1 MIHRIYEHYK
11 NPDEG
16 RINKRLMNREFE
28 KPIEDYVVECFASI
42 PDVIDTIKLVDYK
55 FTIDVDKIES
65 SYYDRVRS
73 KKKSEQNQRFTHVE
87 KNRVGELIMKFHV
100 SDVFKV
106 SEDEEGS
113 PVELDFTIR
122 EMIPIPDEHGKLLL
136 KGVSYTPQYQLTE
149 TSTYVTSSN
158 LVMKSLMP
166 IRIKKTPIEICSTS
180 GEAFNVHAFYVYM
193 MDEFV
198 NTFLYYFANF
208 GIIDTIEY
216 FNVGRFVTMV
226 SNEELDR
233 TGRLPQCYYFE
244 CNKYI
249 SIEVD
254 KDAFIRSEYLRNVV
268 GTIYD
273 SIDSRMTFDEI
284 LNPNAWVIRIGAT
297 KKTAKKEAFIEL
309 GKRYRVLFTRMQDK
323 SSRGTLRTTWHNKE
337 SIYNIIRWICQHYD
351 QLRTKDNLDIRFK
364 RLRCNQYIGF
374 SINLIISDHIK
385 KFVNTST
392 STKDALITKYKNF
405 FAFKGNEVISRI
417 HSSGLM
423 KYDDLVNDMNVFQKF
438 KVTMKGP
445 NSLGNK
451 NSRNIAA
458 RQRALH
464 PSHIGILGLDT
475 CSASDPG
482 ITNYINPL
490 CETDGL
496 FFKDAPPEPE
506 DAFYNFMVEL
516 GLITNDE
523 NNIIT
528 FDPTKFN
535 NALEINDSI
544 SVSRRSKMVK
554 ENPNE

>member
-11 NPDEG
+11 NPDEE
-16 RINKRLMNREFE
+16 RINKKLMNREFE
-28 KPIEDYVVECFASI
+28 KPIEDYVLECFASI
-42 PDVIDTIKLVDYK
+42 PDVIDTVRLVDYK
-55 FTIDVDKIES
+55 FTIDVDKIET

-73 KKKSEQNQRFTHVE
+73 KKKSEQNQKFTHVE

-100 SDVFKV
+100 SDVFKLTE
-106 SEDEEGS
+106 EDKGD
-113 PVELDFTIR
+113 PVELDFTIK

-166 IRIKKTPIEICSTS
+166 IRIKKTPVTFRTTTDKVVN
-180 GEAFNVHAFYVYM
+180 AHAFYVYM

-208 GIIDTIEY
+208 GMLDSIEY
-216 FNVGRFVTMV
+216 FNAGQFINIV
-226 SNEELDR
+226 SINELNR
-233 TGRLPQCYYFE
+233 TGKYPDCIYIE
-244 CNKYI
+244 CNRFI
-249 SIEVD
+249 AMEV
-254 KDAFIRSEYLRNVV
+254 KQDAFIKSEYLRNIVA
-268 GTIYD
+268 TIYD
-273 SIDSRMTFDEI
+273 VIDSKMTYEEALD
-284 LNPNAWVIRIGAT
+284 PNEWTIRIGAT
-297 KKTAKKEAFIEL
+297 KKTAKKEAFEEL
-309 GKRYRVLFTRMQDK
+309 GRRYRILFNRMQDK

-337 SIYNIIRWICQHYD
+337 NIYNIIRWICQHYD

-385 KFVNTST
+385 KFVNTSAI
-392 STKDALITKYKNF
+392 TKDALITKYKNF
-405 FAFKGNEVISRI
+405 FAFKGNEVISKI

-423 KYDDLVNDMNVFQKF
+423 KYDDLVNDLNVFQKF

-490 CETDGL
+490 CETDEL
-496 FFKDAPPEPE
+496 FFKDAPDEPE
-506 DAFYNFMVEL
+506 DFYYNFMKEVGMFTSEDEDVISYDPVKINNMLEL
-516 GLITNDE
+516 VD
-523 NNIIT
+523 NIKIT
-528 FDPTKFN
+528 FSDD
-535 NALEINDSI
+535 EE
-544 SVSRRSKMVK
+544 V
-554 ENPNE
+554 NPNE